1 MDKPPPALM
10 IAILPHAHGGEP
22 DEDNLD
28 RERGGDGG
36 GNSLA
41 HRIIRSLVKSLN
53 HGGPMAAR
61 QVKLYGN
68 ALCNMADSHVH
79 QDEHG
84 FDEACD
90 EALDALHEIIEGHK
104 RGPK

>member
-1 MDKPPPALM
+1 M
-10 IAILPHAHGGEP
+10 IALGVPHAGEP

-28 RERGGDGG
+28 RERGGD
-36 GNSLA
+36 NSLA

-61 QVKLYGN
+61 QVKLYGT

-90 EALDALHEIIEGHK
+90 EALDALHEIIEGHNK